1 MDNRQTNT
9 EEWIK
14 THSAVP
20 IRKIFGAGPDNCTER
35 TSGEGRTRPRGRL
48 CRWNKVKGAGKR
60 KINGD
65 AEPDIEQR
73 LLRLSRLSA
82 EQFVS
87 QLCMKPTF
95 STTLEDGEGEQ
106 KPLRRGL
113 TDLFHITQPLSLP
126 HCLCIHLFIYL
137 FIHVPLSDTL
147 AVSLYTSLSLLLTQ
161 PQRHWK
167 THTIHSITSTHGPFL
182 TRSRSQT

>member
-1 MDNRQTNT
+1 M
-9 EEWIK
+9 
-14 THSAVP
+14 HSAVP
-20 IRKIFGAGPDNCTER
+20 TGKIFGAVQDNCTER

-48 CRWNKVKGAGKR
+48 CRWKKVKGAG

-65 AEPDIEQR
+65 AEPDIEQC
-73 LLRLSRLSA
+73 LLRLSRLSGG
-82 EQFVS
+82 QFVS
-87 QLCMKPTF
+87 QLCMKLSF

-113 TDLFHITQPLSLP
+113 ADLFHITQPLSLP

-147 AVSLYTSLSLLLTQ
+147 AVSLCTSLSLLLTQ
-161 PQRHWK
+161 PQRQRK
-167 THTIHSITSTHGPFL
+167 THTHNPLNHIH
-182 TRSRSQT
+182 TRPLSHTQ